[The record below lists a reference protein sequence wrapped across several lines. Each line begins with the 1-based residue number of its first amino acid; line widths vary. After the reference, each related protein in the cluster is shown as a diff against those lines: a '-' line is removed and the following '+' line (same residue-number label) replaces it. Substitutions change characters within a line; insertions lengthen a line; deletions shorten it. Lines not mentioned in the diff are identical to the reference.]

1 MVVLVLAGGIFGW
14 WVQEWRQ
21 AVILASVPLID
32 SGPTLEQ
39 IQTLAD
45 LTTLKVNVADAIVT
59 ELAGKTGGIKVVLV
73 VHGSVTLGVDLSKAR
88 FESVDQQKRRAI
100 LILPAPKI
108 ESVSFDQKRT
118 KIVAFWESGLWILIP
133 GERDADAVVTDLSYR
148 EAEQIVVNAA
158 SDPDLTA
165 RSRIQT
171 EVLLARF
178 LSTIDWAVQIL
189 WVSASCEPQ
198 PRSHLIQLD
207 RHPKICRCV

>member
-1 MVVLVLAGGIFGW
+1 
-14 WVQEWRQ
+14 
-21 AVILASVPLID
+21 
-32 SGPTLEQ
+32 
-39 IQTLAD
+39 
-45 LTTLKVNVADAIVT
+45 VA
-59 ELAGKTGGIKVVLV
+59 ELAGRTGAIRAVLV
-73 VHGSVTLGVDLSKAR
+73 FHGSVTFGVDLSKAR
-88 FESVDQQKRRAI
+88 FESVDQQKRRAV

-133 GERDADAVVTDLSYR
+133 GEREADAVVTDLSYR

-189 WVSASCEPQ
+189 WVN
-198 PRSHLIQLD
+198 
-207 RHPKICRCV
+207 